1 MSYNLSG
8 HTELISEIKKQI
20 EKKGRI
26 TFAEFM
32 DIALYWPGK
41 GYYTSE
47 NVRWGK
53 DGDYLTSIDVSPV
66 FGRLLAYQINEM
78 WQNLGSPPQF
88 SIIEVGAG
96 REELSFHIRDTIK
109 KLFPEFYKAVD
120 FQLVDVNPVREL
132 CSLTIEDGGIEPPS
146 LRNDLYH
153 RQESVAFS
161 NGVNPIHIQKL
172 EERTSF
178 HSSIE
183 DIKPGITG
191 CIISNELIDAFPVHR
206 VVEMDGLKEIYVGYE
221 DAGFMEI
228 RGELSTSGLNDYLEK
243 IGIKLEQGQK
253 AEINLKALDWIKS
266 IGALLERGFVITI
279 DYGLPAR
286 ELFRHNR
293 NGNLLC
299 YYMHTMNNNPFH
311 QIGYQDI
318 TAKVDFTSLAAT
330 GRDAGLEVTGFTTQ
344 FYFFMGI
351 GALGEFKEVEEL
363 NMGNL
368 DAFQWNQGIKEL
380 MLPGG
385 MGDDFKVLIQH
396 KDVEAPLLK
405 GFSFKD
411 LKYTL

>member
-8 HTELISEIKKQI
+8 HTELISEIKRQI
-20 EKKGRI
+20 DKKGRI

-96 REELSFHIRDTIK
+96 REGLSFHIRDTIK
-109 KLFPEFYKAVD
+109 KLFQEFYKAVD
-120 FQLVDVNPVREL
+120 FQLVD
-132 CSLTIEDGGIEPPS
+132 
-146 LRNDLYH
+146 
-153 RQESVAFS
+153 
-161 NGVNPIHIQKL
+161 VNPIHIQKL

-228 RGELSTSGLNDYLEK
+228 RGELSSSGLNDYLEK

-266 IGALLERGFVITI
+266 IGALLKKGFVITV

-318 TAKVDFTSLAAT
+318 TAKVDFTSLAAA

>member
-8 HTELISEIKKQI
+8 HTELISEIKRQI
-20 EKKGRI
+20 DKKSRI

-120 FQLVDVNPVREL
+120 FQLVD
-132 CSLTIEDGGIEPPS
+132 
-146 LRNDLYH
+146 
-153 RQESVAFS
+153 
-161 NGVNPIHIQKL
+161 VNPIHIQKL

-266 IGALLERGFVITI
+266 IGALLKKGFVITV

-318 TAKVDFTSLAAT
+318 TAKVDFTSLAAA

-344 FYFFMGI
+344 FHFFMGI

-363 NMGNL
+363 NIGNL

>member
-8 HTELISEIKKQI
+8 HTELISEIKRQI
-20 EKKGRI
+20 DKKGRI

-66 FGRLLAYQINEM
+66 FGRLLAHQINEM

-96 REELSFHIRDTIK
+96 REGLSFHIRDTIK
-109 KLFPEFYKAVD
+109 KLFPEFYKTAD
-120 FQLVDVNPVREL
+120 FQLVD
-132 CSLTIEDGGIEPPS
+132 
-146 LRNDLYH
+146 
-153 RQESVAFS
+153 
-161 NGVNPIHIQKL
+161 VNPIHIQKL

-228 RGELSTSGLNDYLEK
+228 RGELSSSGLNDYLEK

-266 IGALLERGFVITI
+266 IGALLKKGFVITV

-299 YYMHTMNNNPFH
+299 YYRHTMNNNPFH

-318 TAKVDFTSLAAT
+318 TAKVDFTSLAAA

-344 FYFFMGI
+344 FHFFMGI

-363 NMGNL
+363 NIGNL

-396 KDVEAPLLK
+396 KGVEAPLLK

>member
-8 HTELISEIKKQI
+8 HTDLISEIKKQI

-120 FQLVDVNPVREL
+120 FQLVDVNP
-132 CSLTIEDGGIEPPS
+132 
-146 LRNDLYH
+146 
-153 RQESVAFS
+153 
-161 NGVNPIHIQKL
+161 IHIQKL

-266 IGALLERGFVITI
+266 IGALLKRGFVITI

-286 ELFRHNR
+286 ELFRHDR

-299 YYMHTMNNNPFH
+299 YHRHTMNNNPFH
-311 QIGYQDI
+311 HIGYQDI
-318 TAKVDFTSLAAT
+318 TAKVDFTSLAAA
-330 GRDAGLEVTGFTTQ
+330 GMDAGLEVTGFTTQ
-344 FYFFMGI
+344 FHFFMGI

-363 NMGNL
+363 NIGNL

>member
-47 NVRWGK
+47 NIRWGK

-109 KLFPEFYKAVD
+109 KLFPEFYKAAD
-120 FQLVDVNPVREL
+120 FQLVD
-132 CSLTIEDGGIEPPS
+132 
-146 LRNDLYH
+146 
-153 RQESVAFS
+153 
-161 NGVNPIHIQKL
+161 VNPIHIQKL

-221 DAGFMEI
+221 DAGLMEI
-228 RGELSTSGLNDYLEK
+228 RGELSSSGLNDYLEK

-299 YYMHTMNNNPFH
+299 YYRHTMNNNPFH

-318 TAKVDFTSLAAT
+318 TAKVDFTSLAAA

-351 GALGEFKEVEEL
+351 GALGEFQEVEEL

>member
-8 HTELISEIKKQI
+8 HTDLISEIKKQI

-109 KLFPEFYKAVD
+109 KLFPEFYKTAD
-120 FQLVDVNPVREL
+120 FQLVD
-132 CSLTIEDGGIEPPS
+132 
-146 LRNDLYH
+146 
-153 RQESVAFS
+153 
-161 NGVNPIHIQKL
+161 VNPIHIQKL

-228 RGELSTSGLNDYLEK
+228 RGELSSSGLNDYLEK

-266 IGALLERGFVITI
+266 IGALLKRGFVITI

-286 ELFRHNR
+286 ELFRHDR

-299 YYMHTMNNNPFH
+299 YHRHTMNNNPFH
-311 QIGYQDI
+311 HIGYQDI

-344 FYFFMGI
+344 FHFFMGI

-363 NMGNL
+363 NIGNL